1 MNEVLWYWKTFK
13 YTNSPDTGEVSQT
26 VLLVAYDLWLHL
38 KSAKRY
44 FYEVSYVLYFPKC
57 ISYEILEICGQFKIL
72 PLKQKTNAI
81 ITDIVPSYFFSHF
94 QNDSKSESF
103 QSNIALL
110 VTFQKYT
117 FLKNGDSSHHWG
129 IQTVQTSHEIC
140 SLDDFP

>member
-1 MNEVLWYWKTFK
+1 M
-13 YTNSPDTGEVSQT
+13 
-26 VLLVAYDLWLHL
+26 
-38 KSAKRY
+38 
-44 FYEVSYVLYFPKC
+44 
-57 ISYEILEICGQFKIL
+57 

-117 FLKNGDSSHHWG
+117 FLRNGDYNHHWG
-129 IQTVQTSHEIC
+129 IQMVQTLHEIF
-140 SLDDFP
+140 SLNDFAKGIEQNIL